1 MNGMLAGVLMN
12 GMLAGVRLDG
22 TKVVT
27 KRVTIPQRHF
37 HLEVLISVP

>member
-1 MNGMLAGVLMN
+1 MMAGVVMN

-27 KRVTIPQRHF
+27 KRVTIPQGHF